1 MNNLW
6 KLIRGYI
13 ARVPHGAAGGYVALV
28 LLFAFMTLTSVTDV
42 LDRRAAVA
50 EASDTLAQLEGRFP
64 KRGSAGA
71 SGMTGSPVL
80 EGPTVTVAGAVL
92 LQRVAEAIT
101 KVGGNILSSQ
111 VDLQGPQ
118 IKDGFISVTANCD
131 VEQPALQQLLYSL
144 EFGDAVPVRRS
155 AGGASADGARL
166 LGGRRGQ
173 GRGSRQDARPHF
185 RVGAMAG
192 SEMISHSA
200 LTKLIGALALAAMPL
215 AATAIAQAPGT
226 PGVSVRADL
235 GPTPRIK
242 SGELDR
248 APPSGNPLWAIP
260 IKDLSETRDR
270 PIFTPSRR
278 PPPPPVVE
286 KPYTPPPPPPR
297 VETKPPP
304 EPLTLSLLGTI
315 AGESDG
321 VALFMEKGSQEVVRL
336 RTGES
341 HEGWVLRSV
350 QGRQAMLEKG
360 DRKETVTLPAPGD
373 TGATAGAPPGVPVMP
388 GASPGVPGA
397 PGAPAGIPENGR
409 RTNRR

>member
-71 SGMTGSPVL
+71 SGMAGSPVL

-144 EFGDAVPVRRS
+144 ESGMPFLFVDQLVVQAPTAPAS
-155 AGGASADGARL
+155 SAAGGA
-166 LGGRRGQ
+166 
-173 GRGSRQDARPHF
+173 
-185 RVGAMAG
+185 
-192 SEMISHSA
+192 
-200 LTKLIGALALAAMPL
+200 KAA
-215 AATAIAQAPGT
+215 
-226 PGVSVRADL
+226 
-235 GPTPRIK
+235 
-242 SGELDR
+242 
-248 APPSGNPLWAIP
+248 
-260 IKDLSETRDR
+260 
-270 PIFTPSRR
+270 
-278 PPPPPVVE
+278 
-286 KPYTPPPPPPR
+286 
-297 VETKPPP
+297 
-304 EPLTLSLLGTI
+304 
-315 AGESDG
+315 
-321 VALFMEKGSQEVVRL
+321 EVVKM
-336 RTGES
+336 
-341 HEGWVLRSV
+341 HVLISV
-350 QGRQAMLEKG
+350 SGQWQAAK
-360 DRKETVTLPAPGD
+360 
-373 TGATAGAPPGVPVMP
+373 
-388 GASPGVPGA
+388 
-397 PGAPAGIPENGR
+397 
-409 RTNRR
+409 